1 MKPEEL
7 LHMIALTRVP
17 NIGDVHIRSLLQ
29 HLGSAQDV
37 FRARRK
43 HLESVPGI
51 GTVRAASIRS
61 NRDLSRAERELHFM
75 ESHRIRALAFGTVEY
90 PTRLHNCYDAPVLM
104 FFRGDADLNARRVL
118 SVVGTREPTEY
129 GREWTSRLMA
139 ELAPFAPL
147 IVSGLA
153 YGIDTVAHRK
163 ALRNGL
169 ATVGILAHGLDRI
182 YPHSNRS
189 MAREMTEQG
198 GLLTEFLSG
207 TPPDAQNF
215 PRRNRIVAGICDAVV
230 VVETG
235 EKGGSLITVDI
246 ANSYN
251 RDVMA
256 LPGRVNDPRSRG
268 CNRLIRENRAHLV
281 TEGRDIVEML
291 NWDVETKEGAAR
303 QRMLFTELSETEQAI
318 LSAIRD
324 KGPLHTDEIGR
335 LCGLRSSEAASGLLN
350 LEMAG
355 LLRSLP
361 GAKYGT
367 A

>member
-1 MKPEEL
+1 MSADEL
-7 LHMIALTRVP
+7 QHLIALTRVP

-37 FRARRK
+37 FKARRRQ
-43 HLESVPGI
+43 LESVPGI

-61 NRDLSRAERELHFM
+61 NRNLSVAEKELRFI
-75 ESHRIRALAFGTVEY
+75 ETHRIRALAMGMREY
-90 PTRLHNCYDAPVLM
+90 PTRLMNCCDAPVLL
-104 FFRGDADLNARRVL
+104 FFRGEADLNARRVL
-118 SVVGTREPTEY
+118 SVVGTREPTDY
-129 GREWTSRLMA
+129 GKEWTSRLMA
-139 ELAPFAPL
+139 ELAPFGPI

-182 YPHSNRS
+182 YPHSNRP

-215 PRRNRIVAGICDAVV
+215 PRRNRIVAGLCDAVV

-268 CNRLIRENRAHLV
+268 CNRLIREHRAQLV
-281 TEGRDIVEML
+281 SEGRDIVEML
-291 NWDVETKEGAAR
+291 NWDVEPKEGMAR
-303 QRMLFTELSETEQAI
+303 QRMLFTELSSTEQAV
-318 LSAIRD
+318 LNALQV
-324 KGPLHTDEIGR
+324 KGPLQTDEIR
-335 LCGLRSSEAASGLLN
+335 QLCGLRSAEAATCLLN
-350 LEMAG
+350 LEMTG
-355 LLRSLP
+355 LVRSMP
-361 GAKYGT
+361 GAKYGI